1 MRNIDPI
8 SIETARELIDF
19 SGGSLSP
26 SLAKDQLEGAVAIH
40 NILAKEGFAYLAD
53 EVGMGKTYVAL
64 GVMGLIRFFNP
75 GIRVLYIAP
84 RENIQTKWIKELRNF
99 TRNNW
104 LNVDQLVK
112 SVQGI
117 PCVDIAK
124 CENLA
129 DWALQAVRN
138 PNRDFFLRLTS
149 FSLPLSSDSQKWRSK
164 RDELEKLA
172 PMVDSSL
179 LDLRNKERFKET
191 YAQILNTLLPHY
203 DLVVIDEAHNLKQ
216 GMKSLAARNRLLS
229 LLLGRAAGS
238 ELAGWPN
245 YGRRFDRVLL
255 LSATPLETDYAE
267 IWHQLDLFGLG
278 ENIKRLQDAE
288 VDDAEK
294 RSIVA
299 RFLIRRLTGLVM
311 GGKTH
316 TKNMYR
322 REWRRG
328 GCVIHDEPLEIPD
341 QRQRL
346 IVALVQKKVAE
357 ALNNSRFNASFQI
370 GMLASFES
378 FLETAKVKS
387 ADDEEAVF
395 DQSEQAEDQLEK
407 EGIDTPAVNR
417 LAESYRRE
425 FGQPLPHPKMDA
437 IVQTLK
443 ETFDTGA
450 KSLVFVRRVKS
461 VTELREKLCREYDA
475 WLKKQLLA
483 KLPEGLHREIDGIWN
498 QYEEE
503 RREVKRVKESGFWS
517 AEDYEPMDGDGL
529 LVDQEE
535 LPDGDEGGI
544 DTFFAW
550 FFRGEGPPRLLSG
563 AAFRK
568 NRLQGMGSAYS
579 TFFEDNYTAAL
590 IGLTEGAF
598 DGLADELEWSRE
610 ELKFRLREI
619 AYSIYRNI
627 TRQKTKFPRLIVFH
641 SYQVAALDLLA
652 RSASALARDAKVI
665 LRERYPGYTH
675 QAMLQPPDGFPE
687 PEEFINTETF
697 FTELRLRP
705 SLRDDLWPKPTGAS
719 LLECFANQERRR
731 ELLAAVARLGHAF
744 IDLWALFAARVGSIK
759 MGAQERSGERA
770 EALIQDY
777 LDLLEKQ
784 KGERGLNAYQE
795 LAEVGHNYDLIF
807 SVNFPESVGRPLAE
821 LSRLFGRALSRQSPV
836 GGMYGGVNTTL
847 VKQFRMPGYPLAL
860 ITTDVL
866 QEGED
871 LHTFCSRIV
880 HYGISWTP
888 SAMEQRTGRVDRIG
902 SLTHR
907 RLDNR
912 EMRAHPDEL
921 LQVYYPYLAD
931 TVEVLQ
937 VERVFERMNRF
948 INLIHTFGKEE
959 TDSRLNTLV
968 EFVRSRRNID
978 QITEKL
984 ESAFT
989 VQQSQLK
996 GLRKTTGGP
1005 CRQIE
1010 DALNYL
1016 RLIAG
1021 WIEKEIRIEWE
1032 EFNDR
1037 ATLYGTVFTDS
1048 GRLLYAGDLREV
1060 GTGYVRRQPFAL
1072 ILRSSGMGGPLLLH
1086 GVSPVGNVSTEG
1098 MQAVEIVMMSAEIG
1112 AAKLCE
1118 VPGPEFET
1126 YTLTVEG
1133 DIIFDPKLTQAEEAI
1148 DLLSRIT
1155 IAADWT
1161 ERSLLEGLDQPF
1173 AAFRKDLHREAHRAT
1188 D

>member
-1 MRNIDPI
+1 MRNINPI

-19 SGGSLSP
+19 SGSSLSP
-26 SLAKDQLEGAVAIH
+26 SLADAQLQGAVAIH
-40 NILAKEGFAYLAD
+40 NIMATEGFAYLAD

-64 GVMGLIRFFNP
+64 GVVGLIRFFNP

-84 RENIQTKWIKELRNF
+84 RENIQTKWVKELRNF

-104 LNVDQLVK
+104 LNVDQRVK

-117 PCVDIAK
+117 PCVDIAR

-149 FSLPLSSDSQKWRSK
+149 FSLPLSSDTQKWRSK
-164 RDELEKLA
+164 RDELERLA
-172 PMVDSSL
+172 PMVDSTL

-191 YAQILNTLLPHY
+191 YAQIINTLLPHY

-229 LLLGRAAGS
+229 LLLGRRADG
-238 ELAGWPN
+238 ELVGWPN
-245 YGRRFDRVLL
+245 YGRRFDRVLF
-255 LSATPLETDYAE
+255 LSATPLETDYEE

-278 ENIKRLQDAE
+278 GKFQRLRDAE
-288 VDDAEK
+288 ADDAEK
-294 RSIVA
+294 KAIVG
-299 RFLIRRLTGLVM
+299 RFLIRRLTELEI

-328 GCVIHDEPLEIPD
+328 GCVVHDEPLEIPD

-357 ALNNSRFNASFQI
+357 VLNNPRFNASFQI

-378 FLETAKVKS
+378 FLETTKVKS
-387 ADDEEAVF
+387 VDDDEAVF
-395 DQSEQAEDQLEK
+395 DQSEQTEDQREK
-407 EGIDTPAVNR
+407 EGIDTLAVNR

-437 IVQTLK
+437 LVQSLK

-450 KSLVFVRRVKS
+450 KTLVFVRRVKS
-461 VTELREKLCREYDA
+461 VTELKEKLCREYDS
-475 WLKKQLLA
+475 WLKKQLVA
-483 KLPEGLHREIDGIWN
+483 ELPEALHQEIDSIWN

-503 RREVKRVKESGFWS
+503 RREGMRFQESGFRRV
-517 AEDYEPMDGDGL
+517 EGYEPLDGDRL
-529 LVDQEE
+529 LVAQEE
-535 LPDGDEGGI
+535 SPDEDDGGM

-550 FFRGEGPPRLLSG
+550 FFRGEGPLRLLSG

-590 IGLTEGAF
+590 IGLTDGAF
-598 DGLADELEWSRE
+598 DGLADELGWSRE
-610 ELKFRLREI
+610 ELRIRLRET
-619 AYSIYRNI
+619 AFGVYRNI
-627 TRQKTKFPRLIVFH
+627 TRQKKFPRLIVFH
-641 SYQVAALDLLA
+641 SYQVAALDFLA
-652 RSASALARDAKVI
+652 RSRGALARDAHVI
-665 LRERYPGYTH
+665 LRERYPGYMH
-675 QAMLQPPDGFPE
+675 QATLQPPEAFPE
-687 PEEFINTETF
+687 PEEFINTTTF

-705 SLRDDLWPKPTGAS
+705 ALREDLWPKPHGAS
-719 LLECFANQERRR
+719 VLESFVNQERRR
-731 ELLAAVARLGHAF
+731 ELLAAVARLGHSFVA
-744 IDLWALFAARVGSIK
+744 LWALFVTRIGSIK

-770 EALIQDY
+770 EALIADY
-777 LDLLEKQ
+777 LNLLEKQ

-795 LAEVGHNYDLIF
+795 LSEVGRNYDLIF
-807 SVNFPESVGRPLAE
+807 SVNFPEAVRLPLGA
-821 LSRLFGRALSRQSPV
+821 LARFFGRALSRQSPV
-836 GGMYGGVNTTL
+836 GGMYGGVSKTL
-847 VKQFRMPGYPLAL
+847 VTQFRMPGYPLAL
-860 ITTDVL
+860 VTTDVL

-871 LHTFCSRIV
+871 LHTFCSRII

-912 EMRAHPDEL
+912 EMQAHPEEL

-948 INLIHTFGKEE
+948 INLIHTFGTEE

-968 EFVRSRRNID
+968 EFARVRRDIA
-978 QITEKL
+978 QITERL
-984 ESAFT
+984 ESAFP
-989 VQQSQLK
+989 VQPPQLK
-996 GLRKTTGGP
+996 GLRQSTLGP
-1005 CRQIE
+1005 RRRIE
-1010 DALNYL
+1010 SALNYL
-1016 RLIAG
+1016 RVIAS
-1021 WIEKEIRIEWE
+1021 WIDKEIRIEWE
-1032 EFNDR
+1032 EVNDQ
-1037 ATLYGTVFTDS
+1037 ATLYGTVFTDR
-1048 GRLLYAGDLREV
+1048 GRLLYANDLREV
-1060 GTGYVRRQPFAL
+1060 GTDDVRRQPFAL
-1072 ILRSSGMGGPLLLH
+1072 VLRSSGIGGRLLLH
-1086 GVSPVGNVSTEG
+1086 GVSPVGRVSTEG
-1098 MQAVEIVMMSAEIG
+1098 MRAVEIVEMSAEMG

-1118 VPGPEFET
+1118 VPGPEFES

-1133 DIIFDPKLTQAEEAI
+1133 DIIFDPNLTQAEEAI
-1148 DLLSRIT
+1148 DLLSRIAV
-1155 IAADWT
+1155 AADWT
-1161 ERSLLEGLDQPF
+1161 ERRLLEGLDQPF
-1173 AAFRKDLHREAHRAT
+1173 ASFRKDLHREAHGVT